1 MIKTNVFF
9 DAAFQVVKRF
19 ARIALGPPICRRP
32 FTRLPGRRHL
42 HVQRLGLHRFSKPPL
57 RPHAGGAGRG
67 RRRRRG
73 R

>member
-1 MIKTNVFF
+1 MINTNVFF
-9 DAAFQVVKRF
+9 DFTDVQVVKRV
-19 ARIALGPPICRRP
+19 ARVGPPICRRP